1 MEKEVK
7 KEDNKHIAFMV
18 GVVLGVIL
26 GIIYCE
32 YYIRQ
37 YQVIIKDY
45 NRMVQETLEQ
55 NKKCNGLIIDMMD
68 KQIDTIINSNH

>member
-26 GIIYCE
+26 GIVYCE

-55 NKKCNGLIIDMMD
+55 NKKCNSLIVDMMD
-68 KQIDTIINSNH
+68 KQIDAIINSNH